1 MHRVHCNSMKK
12 LIVILGPTAVGK
24 TAYAISLAKSFGTEI
39 ISADSRQI
47 FKELNIGA
55 ARPTEEEL
63 SQVPHHFIASAT
75 IQEEY
80 SAGRY
85 EREALDKLI
94 HLFTRHDT
102 VVCCGGSMLYINAL
116 LKGFDDLPSDKNIR
130 NEWSKK
136 FQSEGIETLQQ
147 ELHRLDP
154 EYYTQVDIHNP
165 HRLIRALEVCTVA
178 GVPYSSMR
186 KAQDSQRD
194 FVVEKIGID
203 IPREKLYTRIN
214 ERVIRMMDLGLEEE
228 ARSLYR
234 FKHLQALNTVGYKE
248 LFDYFDGQSS
258 KKEAVDKIQ
267 QHTRNFAK
275 RQLTWWRRDSQI
287 NWITPD

>member
-1 MHRVHCNSMKK
+1 
-12 LIVILGPTAVGK
+12 
-24 TAYAISLAKSFGTEI
+24 
-39 ISADSRQI
+39 
-47 FKELNIGA
+47 
-55 ARPTEEEL
+55 
-63 SQVPHHFIASAT
+63 
-75 IQEEY
+75 
-80 SAGRY
+80 
-85 EREALDKLI
+85 
-94 HLFTRHDT
+94 
-102 VVCCGGSMLYINAL
+102 
-116 LKGFDDLPSDKNIR
+116 
-130 NEWSKK
+130 
-136 FQSEGIETLQQ
+136 
-147 ELHRLDP
+147 
-154 EYYTQVDIHNP
+154 
-165 HRLIRALEVCTVA
+165 
-178 GVPYSSMR
+178 MR

-203 IPREKLYTRIN
+203 MPREKLYTRIN

-248 LFDYFDGQSS
+248 LFEYFDGQSS